1 MEDYLQYLLYAL
13 IIVLLVAAGWGGKA
27 LLKIAE
33 TFLKNKIGAQNF
45 EMLKN
50 FATIAVRAI
59 EQSPEFKELVG
70 QDKKSIAITMIF
82 DFAQSNNLP
91 VSIDLVECLVEAAVQ
106 IMNGEKPDIAEFAEV
121 VGIK

>member
-45 EMLKN
+45 EMSR
-50 FATIAVRAI
+50 T
-59 EQSPEFKELVG
+59 SPPSRG
-70 QDKKSIAITMIF
+70 AGD
-82 DFAQSNNLP
+82 
-91 VSIDLVECLVEAAVQ
+91 
-106 IMNGEKPDIAEFAEV
+106 
-121 VGIK
+121 